1 MKPTFPFQLRPFPP
15 VTTSSSNEAQHW
27 HHKALEFHGIAFNGS
42 NPVSSVYHQSLQE
55 YLYSVFSFEAA
66 QLHDEMLHFLG
77 VLVFVTSTSGDV
89 QNITK

>member
-1 MKPTFPFQLRPFPP
+1 MKSAFPIRLRPFPP
-15 VTTSSSNEAQHW
+15 VTTSFSKESQHW
-27 HHKALEFHGIAFNGS
+27 HHKALEIYGIAFNGS

-55 YLYSVFSFEAA
+55 YQYSVFSFEAA
-66 QLHDEMLHFLG
+66 QLHHEMLHFLG